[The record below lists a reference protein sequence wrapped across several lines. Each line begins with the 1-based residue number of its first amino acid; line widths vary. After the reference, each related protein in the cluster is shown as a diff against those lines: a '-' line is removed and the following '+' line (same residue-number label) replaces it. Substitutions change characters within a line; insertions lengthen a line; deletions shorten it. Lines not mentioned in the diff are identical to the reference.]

1 MAFLNINSLI
11 HLLLYIL
18 SFHMRVICK
27 AYRKT
32 KQKDKRFIN
41 AGEQI
46 SLSRHLD
53 IEDSQLQRG
62 YSGPLTND
70 IGH

>member
-32 KQKDKRFIN
+32 KQ
-41 AGEQI
+41 I
-46 SLSRHLD
+46 SLSCHLD
-53 IEDSQLQRG
+53 SGDSQLQRG